1 MQSAYVLGQE
11 LQLRQTP
18 MQGEKGISMSGKAVR
33 ILLVEDDT
41 IDVMAIQRALQQ
53 LKIANP
59 LIIARD
65 GVEALEILRGGPEKT
80 PLPRPHLIL
89 LDLNLPRMNGIEF
102 LETLRKDAALQDAVV
117 FVLTTSSAD
126 ADRIAAYRQNIAGYM
141 VKSDL
146 SSDFLRVVTMLQHF
160 WCVVEFP

>member
-1 MQSAYVLGQE
+1 
-11 LQLRQTP
+11 
-18 MQGEKGISMSGKAVR
+18 MSGKTVR

-65 GVEALEILRGGPEKT
+65 GVEALEFLRGGPERA

-102 LETLRKDAALQDAVV
+102 LETLRSDAALQDVVV

-126 ADRIAAYRQNIAGYM
+126 ADRVAAYRLNIAGYM

-146 SSDFLRVVTMLQHF
+146 SSDFLRVVTMLEHF
-160 WCVVEFP
+160 WRVVEFP